1 MSTFRSFTCQQTRS
15 VRQPKAFTKA
25 RTATVAK
32 AQDTGSNKMSSF
44 LLAGAAAAA
53 LMTGSPANA
62 VSPNVIENI
71 KDFVD
76 NDGPQRVGERM
87 GEQLRENPQIQE
99 LKDVISVPRPE
110 GGASSLEAEKSTTPN
125 PMERVSQTGV
135 NNNNTSEADY
145 YKTGDK
151 SAKGTIVDEIA
162 KVEGPSKE
170 ERFASGKPG
179 GKGVKGVSFTSTTAP
194 AELFR
199 IADNSGPLGLGAP
212 ATNPKVGVS
221 DLNEARNFT
230 PSENETGQ
238 YVNNTNQKA
247 PEVPTE
253 GVQAGLPE
261 SLQPISNNG
270 QGGFQP
276 VFLNEENMYDLKN
289 KDEEAA
295 FYQTDKEARSDEAN
309 IVDKVA
315 EIEAPSMSGR
325 FGSDAPAGKGAE
337 ENPERRFY

>member
-1 MSTFRSFTCQQTRS
+1 MSTFSSFTCQQTRS

-32 AQDTGSNKMSSF
+32 AQDAGSNKLSSF
-44 LLAGAAAAA
+44 MLAGAAAAA
-53 LMTGSPANA
+53 LLTGSPANA
-62 VSPNVIENI
+62 VSPNIIDNI
-71 KDFVD
+71 KEFVG
-76 NDGPQRVGERM
+76 NDGPQQVGERM

-110 GGASSLEAEKSTTPN
+110 GGASSLEAEKSATPN

-135 NNNNTSEADY
+135 NSKNTSEADY

-170 ERFASGKPG
+170 ERFASGKAA
-179 GKGVKGVSFTSTTAP
+179 GKGVKGVSFSYSAAP

-199 IADNSGPLGLGAP
+199 IADASGPLGLGAP
-212 ATNPKVGVS
+212 ATNSNVGVS

-230 PSENETGQ
+230 PNESETGQ
-238 YVNNTNQKA
+238 YVNNTDQKA

-261 SLQPISNNG
+261 SLQPISNSEG
-270 QGGFQP
+270 SFKP

-295 FYQTDKEARSDEAN
+295 FYQTDKEARSDESN

-315 EIEAPSMSGR
+315 EIETPSMSGR
-325 FGSDAPAGKGAE
+325 FGSDKPAGKGVE
-337 ENPERRFY
+337 ENPEKRFY